1 MTTLSKN
8 RLLSL
13 GTWWL
18 LAVMSIPIAQ
28 ADHAAGHVDFNWQ
41 QRGTLGGAADFSCGR
56 GVADPGCN
64 IGSSADPDRS
74 AFLQEIVTI
83 QGIQYFHMVVGG
95 VDSSGNPVNPTS
107 TNEATI
113 PFAQEVFIRTQSG
126 TTCFATV
133 CSASGGNESG
143 FNNNGNGY
151 DPLANNMLSSGTG
164 NRSGF
169 PTRVMMKEIMNDGQI
184 SQVFLKDAFANKPKI
199 TQTITSKGAGGAIDM
214 TADFIIDM
222 RNSTYSDNTK
232 AGLITNKVTFAGANA
247 NIPGNFDVNGPNNDF
262 TTANAGTTNV
272 TGGRYTF
279 VEGTGG
285 NSGTFGQGTYT
296 YISAGDDA
304 VSNLDWNAFRDRAL
318 NPLTYG
324 TSTTTRARSGSICKS
339 NSISSVP
346 AGC

>member
-1 MTTLSKN
+1 
-8 RLLSL
+8 
-13 GTWWL
+13 
-18 LAVMSIPIAQ
+18 MSIPIAQ

-41 QRGTLGGAADFSCGR
+41 QRGTLSGTADFSCGR

-64 IGSSADPDRS
+64 IGGSADPDRS

-83 QGIQYFHMVVGG
+83 QGIQYFHMIVGG

-113 PFAQEVFIRTQSG
+113 PFAQEVFVRTQSG
-126 TTCFATV
+126 TFCFATV

-143 FNNNGNGY
+143 FGNNGNGN

-169 PTRVMMKEIMNDGQI
+169 PTRVMIKEIMNDGQI
-184 SQVFLKDAFANKPKI
+184 SQVFLKDTFANKPKI
-199 TQTITSKGAGGAIDM
+199 TQTITSKDTGGAIDM

-247 NIPGNFDVNGPNNDF
+247 NIPGNFDVNGPSNDF

-279 VEGTGG
+279 VEGSGG
-285 NSGTFGQGTYT
+285 NSGTFGQGTYA

-304 VSNLDWNAFRDRAL
+304 VSNLDWNAFRGRAE

-324 TSTTTRARSGSICKS
+324 TSTTARARSGNICKS
-339 NSISSVP
+339 GSIGSVP